1 MGTNGKRLSHTR
13 ALPATAWMDKTPELR
28 LSSIFRRLQSYS
40 EGRLMAIFD
49 DRIEPFRILG
59 STRT

>member
-1 MGTNGKRLSHTR
+1 MARRLSHTS

-40 EGRLMAIFD
+40 EGRLIPIFD
-49 DRIEPFRILG
+49 DRIQPFRILG
-59 STRT
+59 SKGT

>member
-1 MGTNGKRLSHTR
+1 
-13 ALPATAWMDKTPELR
+13 MDKTPELR